1 MIKELQLQC
10 TGEPRVVSEDNEAD
24 PLETRLILVKKLYD
38 DELIDED
45 EYIELRKKALE
56 IKND

>member
-1 MIKELQLQC
+1 
-10 TGEPRVVSEDNEAD
+10 D
-24 PLETRLILVKKLYD
+24 PLETRLLLVKKLYD

-56 IKND
+56 IKNDEEILSN